1 LPLKK
6 RTEYYAI
13 DLINDHDTMSV
24 RHHQGDNSMKK
35 WIISVIAGII
45 TNMSFASAGITHS
58 HPQTINQK
66 LSAPNLQAAACLIK
80 ITNDS
85 NSDIT
90 VSGRFDD
97 GSMMQ
102 PFMIFAYENPHFIS
116 LFYYNICHGVMNLQI
131 DTTNGK
137 RLYDQETY
145 VNSRIRIKSGW
156 FEPFIILENP
166 IPVIQSKQQ
175 K

>member
-1 LPLKK
+1 
-6 RTEYYAI
+6 
-13 DLINDHDTMSV
+13 MSLR
-24 RHHQGDNSMKK
+24 RHSGENFMKK
-35 WIISVIAGII
+35 WFISIIAGII
-45 TNMSFASAGITHS
+45 SNLSFASAGITHS

-66 LSAPNLQAAACLIK
+66 LSAPNLEAASCLIK
-80 ITNDS
+80 ITNNS
-85 NSDIT
+85 HSDIT

-102 PFMIFAYENPHFIS
+102 PFMIYAYENPHFIS

-131 DTTNGK
+131 DTTNGM

-145 VNSRIRIKSGW
+145 VNSRIRIKAGW
-156 FEPFIILENP
+156 LNPYIVLENP
-166 IPVIQSKQQ
+166 IPVIKSK